1 MKHEVKV
8 VWVVDDSI
16 DTYTKSIKRI
26 KKSGLWDKIEPQ
38 IQALVQVITQGKI
51 FSRNKTEINNLE
63 LKSLT
68 DHTLADYELK
78 LKSSK
83 NNIRL
88 LYNVF
93 IGNEIYNKETGE
105 YTQYN
110 TVQFVVIGTHSQ
122 VRTTTSALQE

>member
-1 MKHEVKV
+1 MKHEVKII
-8 VWVVDDSI
+8 WVIDDSV
-16 DTYTKSIKRI
+16 DTYTKSLKRI
-26 KKSGLWDKIEPQ
+26 KKSGLWDKIKPQ
-38 IQALVQVITQGKI
+38 IQALEQVIAQGKI
-51 FSRNKTEINNLE
+51 FSRDKTEINNLE

-105 YTQYN
+105 YIQYN
-110 TVQFVVIGTHSQ
+110 TAQFVVIGTHSQ
-122 VRTTTSALQE
+122 VRTTASLIEY

>member
-8 VWVVDDSI
+8 IWIIDDSI
-16 DTYTKSIKRI
+16 DTYTKSLKRI
-26 KKSGLWDKIEPQ
+26 KKSGLWDKIKPQ
-38 IQALVQVITQGKI
+38 IQALEQVITQGKI
-51 FSRNKTEINNLE
+51 FSRDKTEINDLE

-105 YTQYN
+105 YIQYN
-110 TVQFVVIGTHSQ
+110 TVQFAVIGTHSQ

>member
-8 VWVVDDSI
+8 VWIIDDSI
-16 DTYTKSIKRI
+16 DTYTKSLKRI

-38 IQALVQVITQGKI
+38 IQALEQVITQGKI
-51 FSRNKTEINNLE
+51 FSRDKTEINNLE

-93 IGNEIYNKETGE
+93 IG
-105 YTQYN
+105 
-110 TVQFVVIGTHSQ
+110 THSQ
-122 VRTTTSALQE
+122 VKTTASLQEE